1 MGIIMRHDAESA
13 WMVEDV
19 LRTMFVKGYRAEREL
34 LIMYYPE
41 GLTMEDI
48 GKELGISR
56 RGVGRHRKPAAELV
70 FTEQWS
76 ESIQK

>member
-1 MGIIMRHDAESA
+1 MRHDPDSA

-19 LRTMFVKGYRAEREL
+19 LRVMFVMGYRAEREL

-48 GKELGISR
+48 GKELGIARQS
-56 RGVGRHRKPAAELV
+56 VGRHRKPQAEKV

-76 ESIQK
+76 ELIRK